1 MCIAFYFHDCCAQ
14 DMFWWHVK
22 RFVLCVTPL
31 DICGIISNFTCIE
44 PLALLFCGIRYIKM
58 HNSPQGQH
66 IKVISTDLNSPHGAL
81 SNGILQSTMPAT
93 ETKNTRGVDATPSLG
108 AYVTRFSLGIVGLT
122 NRIIVVIGPLRKMAD
137 DKRL

>member
-1 MCIAFYFHDCCAQ
+1 
-14 DMFWWHVK
+14 
-22 RFVLCVTPL
+22 
-31 DICGIISNFTCIE
+31 
-44 PLALLFCGIRYIKM
+44 M

-108 AYVTRFSLGIVGLT
+108 AYVTRFSLGIVGL
-122 NRIIVVIGPLRKMAD
+122 NMD
-137 DKRL
+137 D

>member
-1 MCIAFYFHDCCAQ
+1 
-14 DMFWWHVK
+14 
-22 RFVLCVTPL
+22 
-31 DICGIISNFTCIE
+31 
-44 PLALLFCGIRYIKM
+44 
-58 HNSPQGQH
+58 
-66 IKVISTDLNSPHGAL
+66 
-81 SNGILQSTMPAT
+81 MPAT

>member
-1 MCIAFYFHDCCAQ
+1 
-14 DMFWWHVK
+14 
-22 RFVLCVTPL
+22 
-31 DICGIISNFTCIE
+31 
-44 PLALLFCGIRYIKM
+44 M

-108 AYVTRFSLGIVGLT
+108 AYVTRFSLGIVGLS
-122 NRIIVVIGPLRKMAD
+122 NCVGS
-137 DKRL
+137 